1 MLDQTKLVNGTVVNR
16 EMPAFHRKYLE
27 ITLTVPINIFFIF
40 IIQLFTGKAETRG
53 NVGKNPAN
61 Q

>member
-1 MLDQTKLVNGTVVNR
+1 VNR

-27 ITLTVPINIFFIF
+27 ITLTVPLNIFIIIF
-40 IIQLFTGKAETRG
+40 IIQLLTGKAETRG
-53 NVGKNPAN
+53 NVGKNPVN